1 MAQAEQSVKS
11 SRSACAST
19 PTLACKRTGAPSD
32 LPLLLLHA
40 MPLDGSMWDEMREL
54 LPEIEVL
61 SVDAP
66 GFGASPSGSI
76 FAAAYGDSADEA
88 SLDIYARA
96 VAATLDKLG
105 VQRVVL
111 AGISIGGAV
120 ATAFAD
126 LFPDRVAGL
135 VIMDSNINADAP
147 AVRENRQRAIEL
159 CEQGRAYQ
167 TIKDWSRTMV
177 SQQAPKALRKTL
189 DGIFR
194 GVSSSALGWL
204 QRAQLARPDRR
215 EVLKN
220 LGVPLLFVRG
230 KDDVTCSREMLRE
243 LCDLAGTGRV
253 VEVRGAGHFS
263 AFEKPE
269 PCAQL
274 LRAFYRQVED

>member
-1 MAQAEQSVKS
+1 MNTLT
-11 SRSACAST
+11 AST
-19 PTLACKRTGAPSD
+19 NAPTLAYKRTGAPSE

-66 GFGASPSGSI
+66 GFGASPTGSV
-76 FAAAYGDSADEA
+76 FAAAYGDSSDEA

-96 VAATLDKLG
+96 IAATLDKLD
-105 VQRVVL
+105 VQRVVI

-126 LFPDRVAGL
+126 LFPERVAGL
-135 VIMDSNINADAP
+135 VIMDSNINSDAP

-159 CEQGRAYQ
+159 CEQGKAYQ

-177 SQQAPKALRKTL
+177 SQQASPALRKEL
-189 DGIFR
+189 DTIFR
-194 GVSSSALGWL
+194 EVPNSALAWL

-215 EVLKN
+215 ALLKT

-230 KDDVTCSREMLRE
+230 KDDVTCSRDMLRE
-243 LCDLAGTGRV
+243 LCDLAGAGRI

-263 AFEKPE
+263 ALEKPE
-269 PCAQL
+269 PCAQI
-274 LRAFYRQVED
+274 LRDFYRQIED